1 MFGNVYH
8 NDILRKYIIYFGTI
22 FSDVWLQR
30 DDANKNVVQTFKVPI
45 NYGPKEKFLARLEG
59 NSDLDRPIAIQL
71 PRMTFEMTYMN
82 YDPTRKLMSTNRIRC
97 TDADGN
103 VVYTYAPVPYDIG
116 FQLNIM
122 VKNAEDGTRI
132 VEQILPNF
140 TPEFMATLNI
150 QSDVASTVDVP
161 ITLNDVGQSDTYEGS
176 FETRR
181 ALIWTL
187 DFTMKALLFGP
198 VRSGGNNIIKE
209 INVNLSV
216 PTVDVDQAT
225 ANNTPPQE
233 TITIIPGLDANGS
246 PVNWEGSPT
255 ANNRPDYY
263 IDHNLVNSDD
273 DYGFIIDY
281 DGN

>member
-22 FSDVWLQR
+22 FSDIWLQR
-30 DDANKNVVQTFKVPI
+30 DDADKKVVQTFKVPI

-59 NSDLDRPIAIQL
+59 NSNLDREIAIQL
-71 PRMTFEMTYMN
+71 PRMTFEMSYMN
-82 YDPTRKLMSTNRIRC
+82 YDPTRKLMSTNKIKC
-97 TDADGN
+97 TNSDGD

-132 VEQILPNF
+132 VEQILPYF
-140 TPEFMATLNI
+140 TPEFIATLNI
-150 QSDVASTVDVP
+150 QSDVASSVDVP
-161 ITLNDVGQSDTYEGS
+161 LILNDVGQSDTYEGS

-198 VRSGGNNIIKE
+198 VRSGSNSIIKE

-216 PTVDVDQAT
+216 PQVDVEKAT
-225 ANNTPPQE
+225 PENSPPDE
-233 TITIIPGLDANGS
+233 TITIIPGLDANGN
-246 PVNWEGSPT
+246 PVNWEGSST
-255 ANNRPDYY
+255 APNRPNHY
-263 IDHNLVNSDD
+263 IDHMLVNADD
-273 DYGFIIDY
+273 DYGFIIDIN
-281 DGN
+281 GN